1 MAHAHALPFPAHA
14 RESLD
19 ATRIAANAGTIL
31 VNAAL
36 ILLLLVPLTER
47 IAAPAPKLDDAIT
60 LFDIP
65 PKKDPPKRQEV
76 EIVREPPKPSATPTP
91 RPQPQVVAVEQPV
104 VDAQP
109 GDIAIE
115 PAVVTGETS
124 TTLDPPPSPTGAQ
137 LQALQSPP
145 PPYPGPAM
153 REGLRGVV
161 ELEILVGIDG
171 RPVEVRVVRSSGHR
185 VLDQAA
191 LRTVRTKWVF
201 QPAIRNGQPVQA
213 LGRVPIEFTLE

>member
-1 MAHAHALPFPAHA
+1 MTHAHALPFPAHA

-19 ATRIAANAGTIL
+19 GTRIAANAGTIL

-36 ILLLLVPLTER
+36 ILLLLVPLSER
-47 IAAPAPKLDDAIT
+47 IAEPASKVDDAIT
-60 LFDIP
+60 VFDIP
-65 PKKDPPKRQEV
+65 RKKDPPTRQEV
-76 EIVREPPKPSATPTP
+76 QIVREPPKPSTTPTP
-91 RPQPQVVAVEQPV
+91 QPQQVVAVEQPV

-115 PAVVTGETS
+115 PVEVAGDTLA
-124 TTLDPPPSPTGAQ
+124 TLDPPLPPAGSQ

-145 PPYPGPAM
+145 PPYPGQAM

-185 VLDQAA
+185 VLDEAA
-191 LRTVRTKWVF
+191 LRTVRTKWIF
-201 QPAIRNGQPVQA
+201 QPAMHNGQPVQA
-213 LGRVPIEFTLE
+213 RGRVPIEFTLQ